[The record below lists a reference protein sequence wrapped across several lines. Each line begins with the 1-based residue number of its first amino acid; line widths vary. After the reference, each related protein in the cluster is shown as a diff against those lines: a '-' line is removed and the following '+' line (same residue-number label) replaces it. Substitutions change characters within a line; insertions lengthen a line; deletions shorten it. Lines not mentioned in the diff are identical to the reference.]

1 MKKDVFEL
9 ELGKK
14 LQNYRNMRKMTMKE
28 LGDKTGITPSML
40 SQIERDLVNP
50 SINTLKVIAK
60 ALDVPL
66 FMFFK
71 EDEDET
77 QNLVVR
83 SNSRKTIGNVNNG
96 DIRYDLLTPTTK
108 GEIEFCMMYIP
119 PKNFSSEHIESHKGE
134 EVAYLIKGKVE
145 IIVGTTSYLLEKGDS
160 IRIPSLTEH
169 RWINNSDEEV
179 EVIFAIT
186 PPSF

>member
-1 MKKDVFEL
+1 MKKDIFEL

-50 SINTLKVIAK
+50 SINTLKVVAK

-83 SNSRKTIGNVNNG
+83 SDSRKTIGNVNNG

-119 PKNFSSEHIESHKGE
+119 AKNFSSENIESHKGE

-145 IIVGTTSYLLEKGDS
+145 IVVGTTSYTLEKGDS
-160 IRIPSLTEH
+160 IRIPALTEH
-169 RWINNSDEEV
+169 RWINNSNEEV